1 MTCLTKLEAET
12 LPVQTEYLSVPLNFV
27 KTDIVRS
34 DTHDDGILRYGIA

>member
-12 LPVQTEYLSVPLNFV
+12 APVQTEHVSVPLNCV

-34 DTHDDGILRYGIA
+34 DIHDYGILRYGAA